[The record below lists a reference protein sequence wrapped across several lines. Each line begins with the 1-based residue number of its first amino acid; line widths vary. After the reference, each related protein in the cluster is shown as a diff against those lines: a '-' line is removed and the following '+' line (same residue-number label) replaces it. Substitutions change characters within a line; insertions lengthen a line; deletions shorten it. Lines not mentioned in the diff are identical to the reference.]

1 MEAACDA
8 ILVAVNVIFQFI
20 VAEAFV
26 LLFVCEMNVNLSV
39 SCKHCVSW
47 DVWNE

>member
-1 MEAACDA
+1 METACDA
-8 ILVAVNVIFQFI
+8 ILVAVNIIFQFI

-26 LLFVCEMNVNLSV
+26 LFVCEMNVNLSV